1 MNKTFTEVL
10 GTYQVPAWALPA
22 LINGDYSGL
31 SDSEEQSIEEFASDF
46 NEACNCGDELPAHW
60 FLVGLIFNPIDDTP
74 YFSSRNAID
83 GLGGEVYDVEVVGN
97 FQSV

>member
-31 SDSEEQSIEEFASDF
+31 SDSEEQSIEDFASDF
-46 NEACNCGDELPAHW
+46 NEAFNCGDELRTLEPCGA
-60 FLVGLIFNPIDDTP
+60 D
-74 YFSSRNAID
+74 
-83 GLGGEVYDVEVVGN
+83 
-97 FQSV
+97 FQPHR

>member
-60 FLVGLIFNPIDDTP
+60 SLAGLIFNPIDDAP